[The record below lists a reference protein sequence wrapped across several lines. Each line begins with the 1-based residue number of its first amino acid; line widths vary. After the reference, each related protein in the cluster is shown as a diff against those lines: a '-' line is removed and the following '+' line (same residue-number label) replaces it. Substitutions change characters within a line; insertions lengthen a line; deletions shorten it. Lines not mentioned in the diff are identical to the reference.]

1 MIDMGPLMMTKQMQE
16 KVKEPVVFWIL
27 TLTPQVNV
35 LLFNFLADIS

>member
-35 LLFNFLADIS
+35 LLFSFLADIS